1 MPCRS
6 VRKPQDNLHPYV
18 QHVSPASCSQ
28 NILEK
33 NHSICLR
40 RCTICK
46 RPERALVLYVL
57 RAAFVCDPLR
67 FSHFFAGL
75 FIVGDAGVSSSDY
88 VASALRCLWQRPEKT
103 VVQYVLRAGI
113 VCDRL
118 RLSPLFAGFLSLA
131 TLAFLRWL
139 FLVGD
144 AGPNERRKISP
155 ALYSQSCA
163 APLANDLRA
172 HWCCTCG

>member
-1 MPCRS
+1 MLVPCRS

-118 RLSPLFAGFLSLA
+118 RLSPLFAGFYPWRRWRFFAGCSSSAMLA
-131 TLAFLRWL
+131 PMK
-139 FLVGD
+139 D
-144 AGPNERRKISP
+144 ARYLLPCILK
-155 ALYSQSCA
+155 AVLH
-163 APLANDLRA
+163 
-172 HWCCTCG
+172 HWQTT